1 MSGLSKKTAGMLT
14 DALSIF
20 LGCVIMALGMVIFTI
35 PNNLAPGGVS
45 GLATAVAHVLPV
57 NVGFLT
63 LIFNVPVLVVSL
75 IMFGWRSVV
84 RTVFAT
90 LAFSVSIDV
99 LTPVMFTYTNNVLLA
114 SVVGGVL
121 IGAGVGVLFIR
132 GITTGGTDMITM
144 ILRKPFPQI
153 PAGTLLM
160 IIDAIVILIAV
171 IIFKDIEVALYSGVA
186 IFVQGKVIDAIMQGL
201 DFAKVIMI
209 ITGKPKEI
217 IAALAEATERG
228 VTEFEV
234 RGGYTGEK
242 KAMIMTVVRRSEV
255 STAIRIVKQTDP
267 GAFTILHNAT
277 EVRGEGFKEYDVL

>member
-1 MSGLSKKTAGMLT
+1 MKKLKNYAA
-14 DALSIF
+14 DAAAVLF
-20 LGCVIMALGMVIFTI
+20 GCLLMALGMVVFTI
-35 PNNLAPGGVS
+35 PNKLAPGGVS
-45 GLATAVAHVLPV
+45 GLATAIGYVTNLPV
-57 NVGFLT
+57 GALT
-63 LIFNVPVLVVSL
+63 FSFNVPILL
-75 IMFGWRSVV
+75 IAWRMFGFKNLVKTIAASVV
-84 RTVFAT
+84 
-90 LAFSVSIDV
+90 FSLLID
-99 LTPVMFTYTNNVLLA
+99 LLRPYMPVYTNNILLA
-114 SVVGGVL
+114 SILGGAL
-121 IGAGVGVLFIR
+121 IGAGVGVAFSR

-217 IAALAEATERG
+217 IAALSEATERG

-255 STAIRIVKQTDP
+255 STAIKIVKQTDP

>member
-1 MSGLSKKTAGMLT
+1 MKNFKNHAT
-14 DALSIF
+14 DAAAIVF
-20 LGCVIMALGMVIFTI
+20 GCLLMALGMVVFTI
-35 PNNLAPGGVS
+35 PNKLAPGGVS
-45 GLATAVAHVLPV
+45 GLATAIGFVTNLPV
-57 NVGFLT
+57 GALSFS
-63 LIFNVPVLVVSL
+63 FNVPILL
-75 IMFGWRSVV
+75 IAWRMFGFKNLIKTIAAS
-84 RTVFAT
+84 
-90 LAFSVSIDV
+90 
-99 LTPVMFTYTNNVLLA
+99 VMFSLFVDLLRPCMPAYTNNILLA
-114 SVVGGVL
+114 SVLGGAL
-121 IGAGVGVLFIR
+121 IGAGVGVAFSR

-144 ILRKPFPQI
+144 ILREPLSHI

-242 KAMIMTVVRRSEV
+242 KAMLMTVVRRSEV
-255 STAIRIVKQTDP
+255 STAIRIVKQMDP

-277 EVRGEGFKEYDVL
+277 EVRGEGFKEYDML